1 MKVVAIAGSNR
12 SGSTSTRL
20 AKYIVAAIRQQG
32 VKADLYDLHQ
42 NPVPFY
48 SPDVSHEDH
57 DGLLRLKRMTA
68 AADGIVLASPEY
80 HGSISGVLKNALDH
94 LGQAYFTGKPVLS
107 TTSSGGPVGI
117 SSLLQ
122 MQAIVRNLH
131 GVNCPEWISI
141 GGEQRA
147 LFAAESSAYLPE
159 HPALD
164 RVHSALYCFLDMLF
178 RMRGRANAEIPGERS
193 SVR

>member
-32 VKADLYDLHQ
+32 VRADLYDLHQ

-48 SPDVSHEDH
+48 SPDDAYEDH
-57 DGLLRLKRMTA
+57 DGLLALKRMTA

-80 HGSISGVLKNALDH
+80 HGGISGVLKNALDH
-94 LGQAYFTGKPVLS
+94 LGKEHFSGKPVLS
-107 TTSSGGPVGI
+107 ATSSGGPVGI

-122 MQAIVRNLH
+122 LQAIVRNLH
-131 GVNCPEWISI
+131 GINSPEWISV
-141 GGEQRA
+141 GGEQRM
-147 LFAAESSAYLPE
+147 LFDGAEPEAYMPE
-159 HPALD
+159 HAALD
-164 RVHSALYCFLDMLF
+164 RIHIALRCFLELIR
-178 RMRGRANAEIPGERS
+178 RMRGQGEGGAIS
-193 SVR
+193 